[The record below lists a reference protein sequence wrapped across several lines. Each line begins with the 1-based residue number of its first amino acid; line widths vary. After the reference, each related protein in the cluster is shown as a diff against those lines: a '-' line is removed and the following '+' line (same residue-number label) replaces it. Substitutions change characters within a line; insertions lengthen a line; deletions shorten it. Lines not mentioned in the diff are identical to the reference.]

1 MIPLSVL
8 GGYLGAGKTT
18 ILNNLL
24 NADHGRRIAV
34 LLNDFGAVNI
44 DSALVDTKAT
54 RKQDVPIL
62 ELSNGCVCCRV
73 QDDLG
78 VALESIR
85 EARIDHAI
93 IEASGVALPGKI
105 ADYGNTWPG
114 YRLAGTLVAVDASNI
129 EKQRTDKFIRHLVTD
144 QIAQADLLLVTKLDL
159 MPPRDAQIVLDSLLK
174 PYVQSVNGD
183 LPFDLLLDPP
193 AVVTNTER
201 AGALPEHPHFLA
213 FNAIADGPVEREAIA
228 KLLQALPSGVVR
240 GKGWFHDKANK
251 PWLVQCVGDRRTIT
265 PWEASRTVRGTSL
278 LFVAVTDHTP
288 PDAIA
293 SLIGQATGA
302 DSVSWS

>member
-1 MIPLSVL
+1 
-8 GGYLGAGKTT
+8 
-18 ILNNLL
+18 
-24 NADHGRRIAV
+24 D
-34 LLNDFGAVNI
+34 
-44 DSALVDTKAT
+44 
-54 RKQDVPIL
+54 DVGI
-62 ELSNGCVCCRV
+62 
-73 QDDLG
+73 
-78 VALESIR
+78 ALESIR

-129 EKQRTDKFIRHLVTD
+129 ARQRNDKFIGHLVVD

-159 MPPRDAQIVLDSLLK
+159 MPPCDAQHVLDRLLK

-183 LPFDLLLDPP
+183 LPFELLLDPP
-193 AVVTNTER
+193 AVETIKER
-201 AGALPEHPHFLA
+201 AGAVSEHPHFLA
-213 FNAIADGPVEREAIA
+213 FNAVTNAPVRREAIA
-228 KLLQALPSGVVR
+228 KLLVELPAAVVR
-240 GKGWFHDKANK
+240 GKGWFHDHADK

-265 PWEASRTVRGTSL
+265 PWQSSRTVRGTSL
-278 LFVAVTDHTP
+278 LFVAVTERTH

-293 SLIGQATGA
+293 RLIGQATGA